1 MLPFKIILR
10 NRPACGTMNFMTE
23 RERTKISQLIC
34 SIADGSV
41 RALEDLSRLVSARM
55 LSVAQ
60 SVVRNRAVAEEVVQD
75 SFLRIV
81 QNARRFRYGSNGY
94 AWICKITQNVAL
106 NRLRSDRRDKTVNI
120 DDFFDLSDGTDIA
133 EQTAAQVAVRQAM
146 SVLTEFERRVIYQK
160 YFMDFSV
167 RDSAESL
174 GRSKSAVARA
184 IASGEEKLKKYLS
197 DGTNPPP
204 NVL

>member
-1 MLPFKIILR
+1 MI
-10 NRPACGTMNFMTE
+10 TQY
-23 RERTKISQLIC
+23 IS
-34 SIADGSV
+34 SIANGNVS
-41 RALEDLSRLVSARM
+41 ALEDLSRLVSARM

-60 SVVRNRAVAEEVVQD
+60 SVVRNKATAEEVVQD

-81 QNARRFRYGSNGY
+81 QNARRFRAGSNGY

-106 NRLRSDRRDKTVNI
+106 NRLRSDSRDKTVNI
-120 DDFFDLSDGTDIA
+120 DDFFHLSDGTDVA

-146 SVLTEFERRVIYQK
+146 SALSDLEKRVIYQK

-174 GRSKSAVARA
+174 NKSKSAVARA
-184 IASGEEKLKKYLS
+184 ITRGEEKIKNYLS
-197 DGTNPPP
+197 GGTNPPQD
-204 NVL
+204 VL

>member
-1 MLPFKIILR
+1 
-10 NRPACGTMNFMTE
+10 MTE
-23 RERTKISQLIC
+23 QDRLRISQYIVA
-34 SIADGSV
+34 IANGNV
-41 RALEDLSRLVSARM
+41 YALEALSRLVSARM

-60 SVVRNRAVAEEVVQD
+60 SVVRDRATAEEVVQD

-81 QNARRFRYGSNGY
+81 QNARRFRGESNGY

-106 NRLRSDRRDKTVNI
+106 NRLRSDRRNKTVNI
-120 DDFFDLSDGTDIA
+120 DDFFDLSDGTDVA
-133 EQTAAQVAVRQAM
+133 EQTAAKVAVRQAM
-146 SVLTEFERRVIYQK
+146 NVLTEFEKRVIYQK

-184 IASGEEKLKKYLS
+184 IASGEEKMKNYLS
-197 DGTNPPP
+197 GGTKSPSD
-204 NVL
+204 VL